1 MKERLKQKKGITLI
15 ALVVTIIVLLILA
28 GITIATITGNN
39 GIIKKAQEAKSNT
52 EYDGWSE
59 KIDLAI
65 IDAEGNNRNADINDV
80 IEELKNN
87 DIIDDASQVN
97 LETGDI
103 TTNEPSYV
111 ITDKLND
118 YISNVEITIS
128 KNPESEPS
136 AGVILRVEKV
146 EGIEGNIN
154 LSTVDVNSL
163 TEQEKKD
170 MLKTIDVF
178 YANTLN
184 KANVTSFEE
193 YLDWNGYEKNEEE
206 YLDWVEY
213 FYGGIDEYLQFMIE
227 ELQGANV
234 DMASSYVI
242 INPDNNVLDVYEAI
256 ENGKYTFTIK
266 EILTGKTYE
275 KSVEVDN
282 IDDNMFPYYVQSY
295 WDKTIS
301 KICLRA
307 RNNGEQTEFQ
317 QAYIIFNGEKIEV
330 TNCIVDSKII
340 NVIAVA
346 VYLEELGKI
355 HFNGDVNGTMQIFE
369 LVKDGKT
376 YLGVGEVSWR
386 VE

>member
-163 TEQEKKD
+163 TEQEKK
-170 MLKTIDVF
+170 
-178 YANTLN
+178 
-184 KANVTSFEE
+184 
-193 YLDWNGYEKNEEE
+193 
-206 YLDWVEY
+206 
-213 FYGGIDEYLQFMIE
+213 
-227 ELQGANV
+227 
-234 DMASSYVI
+234 
-242 INPDNNVLDVYEAI
+242 
-256 ENGKYTFTIK
+256 
-266 EILTGKTYE
+266 
-275 KSVEVDN
+275 
-282 IDDNMFPYYVQSY
+282 
-295 WDKTIS
+295 
-301 KICLRA
+301 IC
-307 RNNGEQTEFQ
+307 
-317 QAYIIFNGEKIEV
+317 
-330 TNCIVDSKII
+330 
-340 NVIAVA
+340 
-346 VYLEELGKI
+346 
-355 HFNGDVNGTMQIFE
+355 
-369 LVKDGKT
+369 
-376 YLGVGEVSWR
+376 
-386 VE
+386 